1 MGKRK
6 KSSRKPQGP
15 KRNDPLPSIFTC
27 LFCNHEKSVSVKL
40 DKKAGVGTLQCKIC
54 GQKFQCGINYL
65 SAAVDV
71 YSEWVDAA
79 DAVAQEQKNAGQ
91 VPGGGSRLSS
101 SRPGGSSSRK
111 EVDEYDEDDEEV
123 GGGYGREEV
132 IDDDDDEEY

>member
-15 KRNDPLPSIFTC
+15 KKREPLPTVFTC
-27 LFCNHEKSVSVKL
+27 LFCNHENAVTVKL
-40 DKKAGVGTLQCKIC
+40 DKKAGVGTLDCRVC

-79 DAVAQEQKNAGQ
+79 DAVAQENEEAR
-91 VPGGGSRLSS
+91 PTLSGGRIQASAPR
-101 SRPGGSSSRK
+101 RPPNRQLVENEEDDRRYEGEGI
-111 EVDEYDEDDEEV
+111 VADDEDYD
-123 GGGYGREEV
+123 
-132 IDDDDDEEY
+132 